1 MALVKFGAGVVQMSG
16 SIAGT
21 TFARNSSGNY
31 ARARTTPVNPASAVQ
46 EKVRAVMAYLT
57 DRWLETV
64 TALERAAWGDYA
76 LAVAMKNRLGESI
89 HLSGFNHY
97 IRSNSALL
105 YADLAVIDTAPTI
118 LALPDQDP
126 TLAFAASEASQ
137 QLSVTFD
144 DASGWA
150 NEVGGYM
157 FIRMGRPQNPTR
169 YFFSGPYLYA
179 DAIVGAASPPSSPA
193 AIAVP
198 TPIVE
203 GHRLWIAARLIR
215 ADGRLSEIMTAGP
228 TDAAS

>member
-31 ARARTTPVNPASAVQ
+31 ARARTTPVNPASAIQ
-46 EKVRAVMAYLT
+46 EKIRAVMAYLT

-64 TALERAAWGDYA
+64 TALQRAAWGDYA

-105 YADLAVIDTAPTI
+105 YADQTVVDAAPTV

-126 TLAFAASEASQ
+126 TLAFSTSAATQ
-137 QLSVTFD
+137 NMTVTYD
-144 DASGWA
+144 DTAAWCD
-150 NEVGGYM
+150 EVGGFLM
-157 FIRMGRPQNPTR
+157 MRMSRPQNPTR
-169 YFFSGPYLYA
+169 NFFAGPYLWA
-179 DAIVGAASPPSSPA
+179 DLVAGSGTPPSSPA
-193 AIAVP
+193 TVACP
-198 TPIVE
+198 TPVAE
-203 GHRLWIAARLIR
+203 GHRLWLSARIARL
-215 ADGRLSEIMTAGP
+215 DGRLSEPFVAGP
-228 TDAAS
+228 FLVTS